1 MCDIDPLSPLKR
13 AGNLGMTVSGI
24 TVTSVSSAEFSKDV
38 DHYINEANRAHRVF
52 EVSGPREQSVVVPS
66 RQDFEGWQETIY
78 LLSNQ
83 ANAQILLEA
92 IAELDAK

>member
-1 MCDIDPLSPLKR
+1 MID
-13 AGNLGMTVSGI
+13 SGI

-38 DHYINEANRAHRVF
+38 NHYIDEASSGHRVF
-52 EVSGPREQSVVVPS
+52 EISGPRDQTAILIS

-83 ANAQILLEA
+83 ANAQSLLEA

>member
-1 MCDIDPLSPLKR
+1 M
-13 AGNLGMTVSGI
+13 NNSGI

-38 DHYINEANRAHRVF
+38 DHYINEANTGHRVF
-52 EVSGPREQSVVVPS
+52 EISGPRDQSVVLLS
-66 RQDFEGWQETIY
+66 RKDFEGWQETIY

-83 ANAQILLEA
+83 ANAQMLLEA